1 VASELHH
8 LTALEQLEG
17 LRRGEFTPLELTE
30 HYLERIERLDT
41 GLGAFV
47 TVTPDRARD
56 RAREVAGL
64 PKALPLWGLPLG
76 DKDLWRRAGVPTRF
90 GSRLLRDNVPDES
103 DELVRVLD
111 DAGAVSL
118 GKTNTPEFGL
128 PSYTEPL
135 ANAPARV
142 PYDTTLGAG
151 GSSGG
156 AAVAVAAGLLPV
168 APGSDGGG
176 SIRIP
181 AASTGLVG
189 LKPSRGRIPAGAG
202 FDTLGGFVVPGPIA
216 RTVADA
222 ALLLDAMVDGG
233 PYAWSTEAPAWDGGA
248 YLNAAIRGEGR
259 YQLAVTTDSP
269 WSAAYDIVLED
280 APRSALELA
289 LRELDALGHGVEEL
303 RLPPEEG
310 YEPAFTTIW
319 QGGASAIPV
328 PDDALGQL
336 EPLTAWLI
344 RRGRTV
350 TGAELAGALRW
361 IAQYERRL
369 ISRLSAYDAVLTPAL
384 AMTPRPLGW
393 YDAEDAEE
401 NFAQQCRFT
410 PYTSFVNAT
419 GLPAIVLP
427 VSQTDGGM
435 PLGVQLIGRP
445 GGEHVLLA
453 IGAQLERRLHWDRR
467 HPPQWDAA
475 LSAA

>member
-8 LTALEQLEG
+8 LTALEQLDR
-17 LRRGEFTPLELTE
+17 LRRGEITPLELAE
-30 HYLERIERLDT
+30 HYLARIERRN
-41 GLGAFV
+41 GELGAFV
-47 TVTPDRARD
+47 EVTPDRARE
-56 RAREVAGL
+56 RAEAVASL
-64 PKALPLWGLPLG
+64 PRALPLWGLPLG
-76 DKDLWRRAGVPTRF
+76 DKDLWARAGVPTRY
-90 GSRLLRDNVPDES
+90 GSRLMRDNVPEAS

-142 PYDTTLGAG
+142 PYDTVLGAG

-181 AASTGLVG
+181 AASNGLVG
-189 LKPSRGRIPAGAG
+189 LKPSRGRVPAGAG
-202 FDTLGGFVVPGPIA
+202 FDSLGGFVVPGPLA

-233 PYAWSTEAPAWDGGA
+233 RYEWATTAPRWDGGA
-248 YLNAAIRGEGR
+248 YLNAAVRGEGR
-259 YQLAVTTDSP
+259 FQLGVTTDSP
-269 WSAAYDIVLED
+269 WALAYDLVLDDE
-280 APRSALELA
+280 PRAALEVA
-289 LRELDALGHGVEEL
+289 RRELLSIGHGVEDVAL
-303 RLPPEEG
+303 APERG
-310 YEPAFTTIW
+310 YADAFRTIW

-328 PDDALGQL
+328 PDAALDGL

-350 TGAELAGALRW
+350 TGAEVADALRW
-361 IAQYERRL
+361 LAQFERR
-369 ISRLSAYDAVLTPAL
+369 IIARLAPYDAILTPAL
-384 AMTPRPLGW
+384 AMTPRPVGW
-393 YDAEDAEE
+393 YDAADPEE
-401 NFAQQCRFT
+401 NFAQQVRFT
-410 PYTSFVNAT
+410 PYTSFVNAS

-427 VSQTDGGM
+427 VSATEGGI

-445 GGEHVLLA
+445 GGEDVLLA
-453 IGAQLERRLHWDRR
+453 IGAQLERRLRWDRR
-467 HPPQWDAA
+467 HPPQW
-475 LSAA
+475 